1 MKSMIFKYLSGSCI
15 SLYTFKNLFF
25 VFTINQ
31 NNSGLASD
39 LERKHDFT
47 EPLSTQAFAEY

>member
-1 MKSMIFKYLSGSCI
+1 MNSMIFKYLSGSCI